1 MNQSDPAEGKEANL
15 LLNSESNWLFL
26 PHKKD
31 YSTALHHYTFP
42 FSRTKLVRSPAPTH
56 LDCIGGVKALLV
68 LDCVRGKC
76 SHVITSGTR

>member
-31 YSTALHHYTFP
+31 YSTALH
-42 FSRTKLVRSPAPTH
+42 LVRSPTPTH

-76 SHVITSGTR
+76 FHVITSGTR